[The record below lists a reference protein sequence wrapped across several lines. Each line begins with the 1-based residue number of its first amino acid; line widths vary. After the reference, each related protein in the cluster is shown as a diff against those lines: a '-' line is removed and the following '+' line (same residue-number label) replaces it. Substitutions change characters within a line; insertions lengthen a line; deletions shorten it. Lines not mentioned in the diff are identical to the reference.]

1 LAFALVL
8 TELFPR
14 HGSNV
19 ASRGDDAGD
28 RCYPS
33 RPLPPDGFGT
43 MIMGLFDFLGKK
55 NHDAAVSAPP
65 KRPSMKDVT
74 RFVRLA
80 GEKMAQDYDRQEAI
94 EELSKMGTAEAVE
107 GLLRRFGFTME
118 PSITDQDEKESAAE
132 GIVKAGAVA
141 IEPIRRYSARAESL
155 TWPLKVLK
163 RIVAEDQMEE
173 ELIALLEQ
181 FDTEY
186 MRNPEPKIQLI
197 SVLEE
202 HHSDEVRS
210 AVEPFLTDVNET
222 VRFHA
227 AVTVFAMNDERSVP
241 ALVAALAEE
250 ESLRVKNR
258 IAAGLAEKRWKVTG
272 EAHESFRN
280 ALPPGFT
287 LDGEQVRL
295 R

>member
-1 LAFALVL
+1 
-8 TELFPR
+8 
-14 HGSNV
+14 
-19 ASRGDDAGD
+19 
-28 RCYPS
+28 
-33 RPLPPDGFGT
+33 
-43 MIMGLFDFLGKK
+43 MGLFDFLGKK
-55 NHDAAVSAPP
+55 SQDAIPPPP
-65 KRPSMKDVT
+65 KKPSAKDVP

-94 EELSKMGTAEAVE
+94 DALGKLGTAEAVD
-107 GLLRRFGFTME
+107 GLLRRFSFTME

-132 GIVKAGAVA
+132 GIVRAGEAA

-163 RIVAEDQMEE
+163 RIVGEDQMVE
-173 ELIALLEQ
+173 ELLALLDQ

-202 HHSDEVRS
+202 YHSDDVRV
-210 AVEPFLTDVNET
+210 AVEPFLTDVNEP

-227 AVTVFAMNDERSVP
+227 VVTVFAMNDEQSVP
-241 ALVAALAEE
+241 ALVAAMAEE

-258 IAAGLAEKRWKVTG
+258 IATGLAEKQWKVPAELTDT
-272 EAHESFRN
+272 FRK
-280 ALPPGFT
+280 ASPPGFA
-287 LDGEQVRL
+287 LDGERVRQ
-295 R
+295 RG